1 MTTVFPLVELLVI
14 AAVVIL
20 IVVGA
25 VVGWERYGGGGAGGR
40 GPGVSG
46 AQPTAEIFID
56 PETGRRMRV
65 WFDARTGQ
73 RDYRPE

>member
-1 MTTVFPLVELLVI
+1 MIAVGELVVI
-14 AAVVIL
+14 AALVIL

-25 VVGWERYGGGGAGGR
+25 VVGWERYRGGGAGGR

-65 WFDARTGQ
+65 WIDAGTGQ

>member
-1 MTTVFPLVELLVI
+1 MTAIPVIELVVI
-14 AAVVIL
+14 AALLVL
-20 IVVGA
+20 IIVGA
-25 VVGWERYGGGGAGGR
+25 AVGWERYRGGGAGGR
-40 GPGVSG
+40 GAEVSG

-56 PETGRRMRV
+56 PETGLRMRV